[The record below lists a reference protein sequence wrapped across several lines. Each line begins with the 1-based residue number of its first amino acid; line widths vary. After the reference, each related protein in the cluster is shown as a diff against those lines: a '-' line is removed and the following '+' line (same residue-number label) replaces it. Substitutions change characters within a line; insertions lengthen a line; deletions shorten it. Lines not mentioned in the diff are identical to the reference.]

1 MTRIRSFSLVL
12 VLIAMLAG
20 PVRSAEPVQVNVIL
34 PLSGSGALLGGGAR
48 SGLQVLEKRV
58 NATGGIGGRP
68 LQFVIADDQSNPQV
82 AVQLANGL
90 IAKNVPVI
98 LGSSL
103 VALCGAIVPLL
114 KNGPVLYCFSPG
126 IHPQAGSYAFTAGI
140 ASGDLM
146 AAQIHYLHERNIKR
160 LAWIGTT
167 DASGQDGEAGL
178 DAAAA
183 LPANAGM
190 TVIDREHFTIGD
202 LGVDAQMARIKAAN
216 PDAIV
221 SWASGTP
228 MGTVM
233 HGISESGLDKV
244 PLLISAANLGYT
256 ALKQYAPTLPVSSYT
271 AASAIFSADSVT
283 DGAVK
288 RALLDMN
295 AAFSSAGMRA
305 DFLSSIPWDP
315 GLMVVSA
322 LRKFGPDATAEQI
335 RGYIA
340 GLKGF
345 VGINGRYDFAKVPQR
360 GLSAEN
366 AYVVRW
372 DGPGDRFVPVSRGG
386 GVPVR

>member
-1 MTRIRSFSLVL
+1 MTRVRSFALAL
-12 VLIAMLAG
+12 ALIAMLAA
-20 PVRSAEPVQVNVIL
+20 PVRSAEPVQINVIL
-34 PLSGSGALLGGGAR
+34 PLSGSGALLGQSARTGLGA
-48 SGLQVLEKRV
+48 VEKRV
-58 NATGGIGGRP
+58 NATGGIAGRP
-68 LQFVIADDQSNPQV
+68 VQFAISDDQSNPQV
-82 AVQLANGL
+82 AVQIANQL
-90 IAKNVPVI
+90 IAKNVSVI

-103 VALCGAIVPLL
+103 VALCAAIVPLL
-114 KNGPVLYCFSPG
+114 KTGPVLYCMSPG
-126 IHPQAGSYAFTAGI
+126 IHPPAGSYAFTAGI

-146 AAQIHYLHERNIKR
+146 SAQIHYLHDRNLKK

-178 DAAAA
+178 DAAVA
-183 LPANAGM
+183 LSENAGM

-233 HGISESGLDKV
+233 HGISESGADKL

-256 ALKQYAPTLPVSSYT
+256 ALKQYAPMLGPSSYT
-271 AASAIFSADSVT
+271 AANAIFSADAVT
-283 DGAVK
+283 DAAQK
-288 RALLDMN
+288 RALLDLN
-295 AAFSSAGMRA
+295 AAFSAAGLRA
-305 DFLSSIPWDP
+305 DFLSAIPWDP
-315 GLMVVSA
+315 AMIVVSA
-322 LRKFGPDATAEQI
+322 LRKLGPDATAEQI
-335 RGYIA
+335 RAYIA
-340 GLKGF
+340 GLRGY
-345 VGINGRYDFAKVPQR
+345 VGTNGRYDFSKVPQR

>member
-1 MTRIRSFSLVL
+1 MTRVRSFALAL
-12 VLIAMLAG
+12 ALTAMLAA
-20 PVRSAEPVQVNVIL
+20 PVRSAEPVQINVIL
-34 PLSGSGALLGGGAR
+34 PLSGSGALLGQGAR
-48 SGLQVLEKRV
+48 TGLQVIEKRV
-58 NATGGIGGRP
+58 NATGGIAGRP
-68 LQFVIADDQSNPQV
+68 VQFVVADDQSNPQV
-82 AVQLANGL
+82 AVQIANQL
-90 IAKNVPVI
+90 IAKNAPVI

-103 VALCGAIVPLL
+103 VALCAAIVPLL
-114 KNGPVLYCFSPG
+114 KSGPVLYCMSPG
-126 IHPQAGSYAFTAGI
+126 IHPPAGSFAFTAGI

-146 AAQIHYLHERNIKR
+146 AAQIHYLHDRNLKR

-178 DAAAA
+178 DAAVA
-183 LPANAGM
+183 LPENAGM
-190 TVIDREHFTIGD
+190 SVIDREHFTIGD
-202 LGVDAQMARIKAAN
+202 LGVDAQMARIKSAN

-233 HGISESGLDKV
+233 HGISESGADKL

-256 ALKQYAPTLPVSSYT
+256 ALKNYAPMLPVNSFT
-271 AASAIFSADSVT
+271 AASAIFSADAVT
-283 DGAVK
+283 DAAVK
-288 RALLDMN
+288 RALVDMS
-295 AAFSSAGMRA
+295 AAYAGAGLRA
-305 DFLSSIPWDP
+305 DFLSAIPWDP
-315 GLMVVSA
+315 ALIVVSA
-322 LRKFGPDATAEQI
+322 LRKLGPDANAEQI
-335 RGYIA
+335 RAYIA

-345 VGINGRYDFAKVPQR
+345 VGINGRYDFSKVPQR